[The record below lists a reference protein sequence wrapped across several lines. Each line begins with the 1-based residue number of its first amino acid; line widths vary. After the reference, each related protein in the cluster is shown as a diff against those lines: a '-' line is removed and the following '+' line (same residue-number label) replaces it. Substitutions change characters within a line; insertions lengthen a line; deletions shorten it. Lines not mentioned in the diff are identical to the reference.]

1 MTALRETIKT
11 DVTVAAIAERD
22 SQYLCIEEMSSRG
35 IAVSLPGGHIEAG
48 ESPEIAVVREVLE
61 ETRYTFSVTGFIGA
75 YLWLDLQ
82 RNKRKLQLVYCGDA
96 PGVPDD
102 LALDTGILSVHWRD
116 RAALEA
122 DQHRLRSPLMLAA
135 LDDYTRGK
143 REQLVVEPG
152 LDAAG
157 LARRME
163 PRAQRI

>member
-1 MTALRETIKT
+1 MTQEALET

-22 SQYLCIEEMSSRG
+22 GRYLCIEEMSSRG
-35 IAVSLPGGHIEAG
+35 LAVSLPGGHIETG
-48 ESPEIAVVREVLE
+48 ESPEQAIVREVLE
-61 ETRYTFSVTGFIGA
+61 ETRYDFVVTGFIGA
-75 YLWLDLQ
+75 YLWLDLH

-96 PGVPDD
+96 PGVPDG
-102 LALDTGILSVHWRD
+102 LALDAGILSVHWRD

-122 DQHRLRSPLMLAA
+122 EAHRLRSPLMLAA

-157 LARRME
+157 LARRFE
-163 PRAQRI
+163 RKAQRI